1 MIEVVID
8 SIRISL
14 ISQHRIVMLRDI
26 DGERQL
32 PIWIGPCEAEA
43 ITIELQDVEIARPVT
58 HDLLKNVIDE
68 MNGTVSHILI
78 NELRDQVFH
87 ARLFI
92 DQGGQ
97 MLEIDCRP
105 SDSIALAVR
114 AKVPIFVDEAVMEE
128 AGITPE
134 PDVQEEAVLGDEPE
148 KLDAFKD
155 FVDTLDFDDFE
166 GDE

>member
-1 MIEVVID
+1 M
-8 SIRISL
+8 
-14 ISQHRIVMLRDI
+14 
-26 DGERQL
+26 
-32 PIWIGPCEAEA
+32 
-43 ITIELQDVEIARPVT
+43 
-58 HDLLKNVIDE
+58 K
-68 MNGTVSHILI
+68 GTVSHILI
-78 NELRDQVFH
+78 NELREQVFH

-92 DQGGQ
+92 DQNGQ

-114 AKVPIFVDEAVMEE
+114 AKVPIFVDESVMEE

-134 PDVQEEAVLGDEPE
+134 PDVHEEAVLGDEPE